1 MTVEG
6 NTLESDNQ
14 EYLAVR
20 CNHSYGTQK
29 YLASAFGSTEEVYRG
44 FYEFLPSDVPFRMLP
59 LTPKPRVLGIEW
71 LGVVLEATDA
81 ETIPETS
88 IRNAASV

>member
-1 MTVEG
+1 V
-6 NTLESDNQ
+6 
-14 EYLAVR
+14 
-20 CNHSYGTQK
+20 K
-29 YLASAFGSTEEVYRG
+29 F
-44 FYEFLPSDVPFRMLP
+44 
-59 LTPKPRVLGIEW
+59 PRVLGIEW